1 MTYIDEYK
9 ARLNHFGED
18 NKSKIINS
26 TKQSVNNIFSNNPSY
41 RQVTINGE
49 SVDAIVNKTDKSFIK
64 QILFR
69 PDSIYDE
76 GTLITIDS
84 KQYLVIG
91 FQENEVYPLV
101 EAKLCNNILTVPL
114 PPIPTIIGYDE
125 MSNPI
130 VEDEPVPPFTSPCII
145 NGLDDTYQ
153 SNLSQSIA
161 YTNADVSLT
170 IQNSANLNATLSDKT
185 FTMFANTYHIYGF
198 QYDKTFDDDKGLL
211 IVLAHNTASEAGG
224 S

>member
-1 MTYIDEYK
+1 MKDYSSYHNDNINDKIVNDGNLILDKALGGFLGCDVIINSNTESNRAYITSKFTSNDNYRK
-9 ARLNHFGED
+9 NIIMPIGSLSIGDLLTCNNQKWLVIAFPED
-18 NKSKIINS
+18 NKIYEH
-26 TKQSVNNIFSNNPSY
+26 SVI
-41 RQVTINGE
+41 E
-49 SVDAIVNKTDKSFIK
+49 
-64 QILFR
+64 
-69 PDSIYDE
+69 
-76 GTLITIDS
+76 
-84 KQYLVIG
+84 
-91 FQENEVYPLV
+91 
-101 EAKLCNNILTVPL
+101 LCNNILTVPL

-170 IQNSANLNATLSDKT
+170 IQNRANLNATLSDKT

-198 QYDKTFDDDKGLL
+198 QYDKTFDNDKGLL

>member
-1 MTYIDEYK
+1 MKDYSFYHDDNINDKIVNDGNLILDKALDGFLGCDVIINSNAESSRAYITSKFTSNDNYRKNIIMPIGSLSIGDLVTYNDQKWLII
-9 ARLNHFGED
+9 AFPED
-18 NKSKIINS
+18 NKIYEH
-26 TKQSVNNIFSNNPSY
+26 SVI
-41 RQVTINGE
+41 E
-49 SVDAIVNKTDKSFIK
+49 
-64 QILFR
+64 
-69 PDSIYDE
+69 
-76 GTLITIDS
+76 
-84 KQYLVIG
+84 
-91 FQENEVYPLV
+91 
-101 EAKLCNNILTVPL
+101 LCNNTLTIPL
-114 PPIPTIIGYDE
+114 PDIQTIIDYDE
-125 MSNPI
+125 MQNPI
-130 VEDEPVPPFTSPCII
+130 YSDPLPQDPLSIPCII

-198 QYDKTFDDDKGLL
+198 QYDKTFDNDKGLL